1 MQFRHIL
8 TAMAED
14 KDRPSN
20 NPQIDETTVKVEL
33 KERESWY
40 YETHV
45 YNKTVEMDMS
55 VVECL
60 GHARIDWERVRRC
73 TREEKEQAARLIDRL
88 VKMEEQIRIE
98 GDAVAYK
105 DFINTL
111 DDPFQ
116 ETAMLLLFNDYE
128 YETVSN
134 ILYNF
139 IVSSDLPDGKYLE
152 YLLFTRYVLEA
163 KKNVYRA
170 TDWIRVPLTSYLGV
184 EFIRPEMYL
193 QSYPHGTE
201 GEGQDG

>member
-20 NPQIDETTVKVEL
+20 NPHIDETTVKVEL

-45 YNKTVEMDMS
+45 YNKTVEIDMS

-170 TDWIRVPLTSYLGV
+170 TDWIRVLLTSYLGV

-193 QSYPHGTE
+193 HSYPHGTE

>member
-1 MQFRHIL
+1 MQFRHVLIH
-8 TAMAED
+8 MAED

-20 NPQIDETTVKVEL
+20 KLKTDETTVLVEL
-33 KERESWY
+33 EEKESVY
-40 YETHV
+40 HETHV
-45 YNKTVEMDMS
+45 YSKTVEMDMS

-116 ETAMLLLFNDYE
+116 ETAMLLLFWCIGEVFLAIATLFAVLSGLIYLKQNWD
-128 YETVSN
+128 
-134 ILYNF
+134 
-139 IVSSDLPDGKYLE
+139 IVKN
-152 YLLFTRYVLEA
+152 A
-163 KKNVYRA
+163 K
-170 TDWIRVPLTSYLGV
+170 
-184 EFIRPEMYL
+184 
-193 QSYPHGTE
+193 
-201 GEGQDG
+201 

>member
-45 YNKTVEMDMS
+45 YNKTVEMDMG

-60 GHARIDWERVRRC
+60 GHARIVWGRVRRC

-170 TDWIRVPLTSYLGV
+170 TDWIRVLLTSYLGV

-193 QSYPHGTE
+193 HSYPHGTE

>member
-60 GHARIDWERVRRC
+60 GHAHIDWERVRRC

-170 TDWIRVPLTSYLGV
+170 TDWIRVLLTSYLGV

-193 QSYPHGTE
+193 HSYPHGTE

>member
-1 MQFRHIL
+1 MQFRHVLIH
-8 TAMAED
+8 MAED

-20 NPQIDETTVKVEL
+20 KLKTDETTVLVEL
-33 KERESWY
+33 EEKESVY
-40 YETHV
+40 HETHV
-45 YNKTVEMDMS
+45 YSKTVEMDMS

-88 VKMEEQIRIE
+88 MQVEEQLRIE

-139 IVSSDLPDGKYLE
+139 IVSSDLSDGKYLE

-170 TDWIRVPLTSYLGV
+170 TDWIRVLLTSYLGV

-193 QSYPHGTE
+193 HSYPHGTE

>member
-45 YNKTVEMDMS
+45 YNKTVEMDMG

-170 TDWIRVPLTSYLGV
+170 TDWIRVLLTSYLGV

-193 QSYPHGTE
+193 HSYPHGTE